1 MVDKPLNTGPARNTR
16 AQRRTRMRQAILA
29 MFNKRVNR
37 EAPTNEIIE
46 FANHAILDVNGKA
59 MTYCRLMKDPELR
72 KI

>member
-1 MVDKPLNTGPARNTR
+1 
-16 AQRRTRMRQAILA
+16 MRQAILA